1 MNVLYQLAYFFFF
14 KLWIA
19 QMVTKEVIVKTDVR
33 FQALDTVVNK
43 CAYVPENNAILF
55 EVANW
60 NKTASY
66 NTVNTWR
73 LKDVGFW
80 LIFRRDVI

>member
-1 MNVLYQLAYFFFF
+1 MYYIECIVSTCLFLFL

-19 QMVTKEVIVKTDVR
+19 QMVTKEFIVKTNVC
-33 FQALDTVVNK
+33 FQALDTGVSK
-43 CAYVPENNAILF
+43 CAHVPENNAILF

-66 NTVNTWR
+66 KV
-73 LKDVGFW
+73 
-80 LIFRRDVI
+80 